1 MRISDHRYRRDVRK
15 YNLALRLIHHEART
29 GIIRAWTGLSGR
41 GIRNLFRSYVHGEN
55 ADIATRHRG
64 PPPQAAV
71 HLLQSWSMRADT
83 ELLASIL
90 CLFDLIPARRASPIT
105 EEPLSVVRGER
116 LCAAFEM
123 FRELVP
129 HSNLT
134 LEHAL
139 LLVTSISR
147 GDELELGK
155 CENCAAL
162 TVVDRQGEVD
172 RHCALCR
179 ETDDRSDMK
188 EAVRSNSTRR
198 LRHTSKKRS
207 DSGWTG
213 LPAGQNS
220 NNPVI
225 HQ

>member
-1 MRISDHRYRRDVRK
+1 
-15 YNLALRLIHHEART
+15 
-29 GIIRAWTGLSGR
+29 
-41 GIRNLFRSYVHGEN
+41 
-55 ADIATRHRG
+55 
-64 PPPQAAV
+64 
-71 HLLQSWSMRADT
+71 
-83 ELLASIL
+83 
-90 CLFDLIPARRASPIT
+90 
-105 EEPLSVVRGER
+105 
-116 LCAAFEM
+116 
-123 FRELVP
+123 
-129 HSNLT
+129 
-134 LEHAL
+134 
-139 LLVTSISR
+139 
-147 GDELELGK
+147 LGK